1 MTSDLSEAFV
11 ITLAS
16 VNPMGLTL
24 LLLEELVEIS
34 SESLNFIVRFLY
46 RRRSAIIRNIVMI
59 KVILFVVKQSVGV

>member
-46 RRRSAIIRNIVMI
+46 RRRSVIIRNIVMI

>member
-46 RRRSAIIRNIVMI
+46 RRISAIIRNIVMI